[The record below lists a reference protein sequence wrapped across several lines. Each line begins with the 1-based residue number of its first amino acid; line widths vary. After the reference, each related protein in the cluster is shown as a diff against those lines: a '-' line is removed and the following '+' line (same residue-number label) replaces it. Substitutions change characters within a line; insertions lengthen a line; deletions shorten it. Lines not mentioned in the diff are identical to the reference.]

1 MIRLAVLFLFLF
13 VSCGEKAEYEKPLKY
28 KVDYLLSKKEQFC
41 PNCLT
46 NNRQEARS
54 LKVDVGASKK
64 VLLEL
69 KNCCGKK
76 IAPYSSA
83 RIREDDKHHYCY
95 YFNEL
100 DFQSN
105 TQYYIVVDGKRENK
119 IS

>member
-1 MIRLAVLFLFLF
+1 MVTYIDQQIKIKSLVLILDFFSNYSCQKYFWNYLKFFYAIIYSFEKYFFLNSF
-13 VSCGEKAEYEKPLKY
+13 
-28 KVDYLLSKKEQFC
+28 
-41 PNCLT
+41 
-46 NNRQEARS
+46 
-54 LKVDVGASKK
+54 
-64 VLLEL
+64 EL